1 MMENKLRISKF
12 VDMRHEEANMSEQN
26 INNTAVEHEYG
37 ADQIQI
43 LEGLE
48 AVRKRPGMY
57 IGSTSSRGLHHLVY
71 EIVDNSVD
79 EALAGFCDTID
90 VTINEDN
97 SITVQDN
104 GRGIPVGI
112 NHKAGIPAVEVVFTI
127 LHAGG
132 KFGGGGYKVSG
143 GLHGVGASVVNA
155 LSDWLEVEICQ
166 DGKIYQQRYER
177 GHVCYSLQE
186 IGTCPIEKTGTKVTF
201 LPDATIFTE
210 TTVYEFDILKRRL
223 REMAFLT
230 KGLRIILRDSR
241 TEEEIIADN
250 ENSQINELLR
260 RAEADKEAQLLEGTT
275 ETNENVENIERVEN
289 VDNVEIVDNIQTNK
303 NITTSEDVLAEENN
317 NTKTGGRI
325 GKLHTITLENGK
337 KQKVIEFYYEGGI
350 KEFVTYLN
358 KSKTPIYENILYFEG
373 EKNNV
378 YVEVS
383 FQHNDSYNESVFS
396 FVNNINTP
404 EGGTH
409 LQGFRNAITKT
420 FNDYARGAK
429 LLKDSEPNLS
439 GEDIREGLT
448 AIVSVKI
455 EDPQFEGQTKQKL
468 GNSEARGAVDS
479 IVSEQLTYFLEL
491 NPTVAKSICEKSILA
506 QRAREAARKA
516 RDLTRRKTALEG
528 MALPGK
534 LADCSDKDPKNCEI
548 YIVEGDSAG
557 GSAKTARSRATQ
569 AILPLRGKILN
580 VEKARLDKIYANAEI
595 KAMIT
600 AFGTGIHE
608 DFDITKLRYDKIIL
622 MTDADVDGAHISTL
636 LLTFLYRF
644 MPDLIKEGHVYL
656 AKPPLYKLEK
666 NKKVWYAYS
675 DEELD
680 NILKE
685 VGRDQNNKIQRYK
698 GLGEMDAEQL
708 WETTMDPERRILL
721 RVNYDEEME
730 SEIDLTFTTLMGDKV
745 EPRRDFIEE
754 NAKFVKNL
762 DI

>member
-1 MMENKLRISKF
+1 MGVEN
-12 VDMRHEEANMSEQN
+12 
-26 INNTAVEHEYG
+26 TEYG

-79 EALAGFCDTID
+79 EALAGVCTEIN
-90 VTINEDN
+90 VTINPDN
-97 SITVQDN
+97 SITVTDN

-112 NHKAGIPAVEVVFTI
+112 NHKAGLPAVEVVFTV

-155 LSDWLEVEICQ
+155 LSEWLEVSIYHE
-166 DGKIYQQRYER
+166 GKIYQQRYER
-177 GHVCYSLQE
+177 GKTMYSLKVTGDCE
-186 IGTCPIEKTGTKVTF
+186 EDRHGTTVTF
-201 LPDATIFTE
+201 LPDKEIFE
-210 TTVYEFDILKRRL
+210 ETVYDYDILKQRL

-230 KGLRIILRDSR
+230 KGLKIVLKDTR
-241 TEEEIIADN
+241 
-250 ENSQINELLR
+250 
-260 RAEADKEAQLLEGTT
+260 EG
-275 ETNENVENIERVEN
+275 IERE
-289 VDNVEIVDNIQTNK
+289 
-303 NITTSEDVLAEENN
+303 
-317 NTKTGGRI
+317 
-325 GKLHTITLENGK
+325 K
-337 KQKVIEFYYEGGI
+337 KFHYEGGI
-350 KEFVTYLN
+350 REFVTYLN
-358 KSKTPIYENILYFEG
+358 RSKEALYPEIIYCEG
-373 EKNNV
+373 NKDGV
-378 YVEVS
+378 YVEVAM
-383 FQHNDSYNESVFS
+383 QHNDSYTENSYG

-409 LQGFRNAITKT
+409 IIGFRNALTKT
-420 FNDYARGAK
+420 FNDYARKNK

-439 GEDIREGLT
+439 GDDIREGRT

-479 IVSEQLTYFLEL
+479 VVSKQLEIFLEQ
-491 NPTVAKSICEKSILA
+491 NPSVAKTIIEKSVLA

-516 RDLTRRKTALEG
+516 RDLTRRKSALDS
-528 MALPGK
+528 MSLPGK

-557 GSAKTARSRATQ
+557 GSAKTARNRATQ

-580 VEKARLDKIYANAEI
+580 VEKARLDKIYANKEI

-608 DFDITKLRYDKIIL
+608 DFDISKLRYHKIII
-622 MTDADVDGAHISTL
+622 MTDADVDGAHIATL

-644 MPDLIKEGHVYL
+644 MPELIKQGYVYL
-656 AKPPLYKLEK
+656 AQPPLYKIEK
-666 NKKVWYAYS
+666 NKKIWYAYDD
-675 DEELD
+675 DELN
-680 NILKE
+680 NILTE
-685 VGRDQNNKIQRYK
+685 IGRDGNNKIQRYK

-708 WETTMDPERRILL
+708 WETTMDPEKRILL
-721 RVNYDEEME
+721 RVTMDEAAT
-730 SEIDLTFTTLMGDKV
+730 SEIDLVFTTLMGDKV
-745 EPRRDFIEE
+745 EPRREFIEE
-754 NAKFVKNL
+754 NARFVKNL

>member
-1 MMENKLRISKF
+1 
-12 VDMRHEEANMSEQN
+12 MSEEVL
-26 INNTAVEHEYG
+26 NNTAVENEYG

-71 EIVDNSVD
+71 EIVDNAVD
-79 EALAGFCDTID
+79 EALAGYCDTIE
-90 VTINEDN
+90 VTINPDN
-97 SITVQDN
+97 SITVIDN

-112 NHKAGIPAVEVVFTI
+112 NHKAGIAAVEVVFTI

-166 DGKIYQQRYER
+166 EGKVYKQRYEK
-177 GHVCYSLQE
+177 GHTCYPLKQ
-186 IGTCPIEKTGTKVTF
+186 IGTCDIEKTGTKVTF
-201 LPDATIFTE
+201 KPDATIFQE
-210 TTVYEFDILKRRL
+210 TTVYDFDVLKTRL

-230 KGLRIILRDSR
+230 KGLRIILRDTRIEDDTHENAQIQTLLERAYKDRENEDSENMEVFPDDEKER
-241 TEEEIIADN
+241 EEEK
-250 ENSQINELLR
+250 EEL
-260 RAEADKEAQLLEGTT
+260 K
-275 ETNENVENIERVEN
+275 NKKERVM
-289 VDNVEIVDNIQTNK
+289 
-303 NITTSEDVLAEENN
+303 
-317 NTKTGGRI
+317 
-325 GKLHTITLENGK
+325 
-337 KQKVIEFYYEGGI
+337 EFYYEGGI

-358 KSKTPIYENILYFEG
+358 RSKEALYENVLYFEG
-373 EKNNV
+373 TKNNV
-378 YVEVS
+378 YVEVA
-383 FQHNDSYNESVFS
+383 FQHNDSYTESVYS

-420 FNDYARGAK
+420 FNDYARNAK
-429 LLKDSEPNLS
+429 LLKDSEANLS

-448 AIVSVKI
+448 AIISVKI
-455 EDPQFEGQTKQKL
+455 EEPQFEGQTKQKL
-468 GNSEARGAVDS
+468 GNSEARTAVDN
-479 IVSEQLTYFLEL
+479 IVSEQLTYYLEQ
-491 NPTVAKSICEKSILA
+491 NPNIAKTICEKSILA

-516 RDLTRRKTALEG
+516 RELTRRKTALEG
-528 MALPGK
+528 MSLPGK

-557 GSAKTARSRATQ
+557 GSAKTARARATQ

-608 DFDITKLRYDKIIL
+608 DFDISKLRYHKIII

-644 MPDLIKEGHVYL
+644 MPELIKQGHVYL
-656 AKPPLYKLEK
+656 AQPPLYKLEK

-675 DEELD
+675 DEEL
-680 NILKE
+680 NKILEE

-721 RVNYDEEME
+721 RVNIDEETE

-745 EPRRDFIEE
+745 EPRREFIEE

>member
-1 MMENKLRISKF
+1 
-12 VDMRHEEANMSEQN
+12 MSEQAMS
-26 INNTAVEHEYG
+26 NTAVENEYG

-57 IGSTSSRGLHHLVY
+57 IGTTSSRGLHHLVY
-71 EIVDNSVD
+71 EIVDNAVD
-79 EALAGFCDTID
+79 EALAGYCDTIE
-90 VTINEDN
+90 VIINEDN
-97 SITVQDN
+97 SVTVVDN
-104 GRGIPVGI
+104 GRGIPTGI
-112 NHKAGIPAVEVVFTI
+112 NQKAGIPAVEVVFTI

-155 LSDWLEVEICQ
+155 LSCWLEVVICQ
-166 DGKIYQQRYER
+166 DGKVFKQRYER
-177 GHVCYSLQE
+177 GKVCYSLKE
-186 IGTCPIEKTGTKVTF
+186 IGTCPIEKTGTTVTF
-201 LPDATIFTE
+201 LPDPEIFTE
-210 TTVYEFDILKRRL
+210 TTVYDFDVLKRRL

-230 KGLRIILRDSR
+230 KGLRIILKDSR
-241 TEEEIIADN
+241 VDETVDTSNENAQISELLKRADEDAKLEQQEKEAADN
-250 ENSQINELLR
+250 DSVEESENT
-260 RAEADKEAQLLEGTT
+260 EGSS
-275 ETNENVENIERVEN
+275 NNSVEE
-289 VDNVEIVDNIQTNK
+289 K
-303 NITTSEDVLAEENN
+303 AAEEL
-317 NTKTGGRI
+317 KSSKI
-325 GKLHTITLENGK
+325 GKIRYITLDNGK
-337 KQKVIEFYYEGGI
+337 KQKLIEFHYEGGI
-350 KEFVTYLN
+350 KEFVQYLN
-358 KSKTPIYENILYFEG
+358 KSKTPLYDNILYFEG
-373 EKNNV
+373 EKNHV

-383 FQHNDSYNESVFS
+383 FQHNDSFNESVFS

-409 LQGFRNAITKT
+409 LMGFRNAMTKT
-420 FNDYARGAK
+420 FNDYARSAK
-429 LLKDSEPNLS
+429 LLKDNEPNLT

-448 AIVSVKI
+448 AIISVKI

-468 GNSEARGAVDS
+468 GNSEARGAVDN
-479 IVSEQLTYFLEL
+479 IVSEQLTYFLEQ
-491 NPTVAKSICEKSILA
+491 NPTVAKMICEKSILA

-528 MALPGK
+528 MSLPGK

-557 GSAKTARSRATQ
+557 GSAKTARNRATQ

-608 DFDITKLRYDKIIL
+608 DFDISKLRYHKIIL

-644 MPDLIKEGHVYL
+644 MPELIKQGYVYL

-675 DEELD
+675 DEELEK
-680 NILKE
+680 ILSE

-708 WETTMDPERRILL
+708 WETTMDPERRILM
-721 RVNYDEEME
+721 RVNYDEEIA
-730 SEIDLTFTTLMGDKV
+730 SEIDVTFTTLMGDKV
-745 EPRRDFIEE
+745 EPRREFIEE

>member
-1 MMENKLRISKF
+1 MIEETRNK
-12 VDMRHEEANMSEQN
+12 VADEQ
-26 INNTAVEHEYG
+26 EYG

-90 VTINEDN
+90 VTIHEDN
-97 SITVQDN
+97 SVTVVDN

-155 LSDWLEVEICQ
+155 LSAWLEVVICQ
-166 DGKIYQQRYER
+166 EGKVYKQRYER
-177 GHVCYSLQE
+177 GQVCYPLKE
-186 IGTCPIEKTGTKVTF
+186 IGTCPMEKTGSTITF
-201 LPDATIFTE
+201 LPDDTIFTE
-210 TTVYEFDILKRRL
+210 TTVFEFDVLKRRL

-230 KGLRIILRDSR
+230 KGLRIILRDDR
-241 TEEEIIADN
+241 QDEVAEIVTDN
-250 ENSQINELLR
+250 ENSQIQELLQ
-260 RAEADKEAQLLEGTT
+260 RAETDRQEEKKEESQKRAGEDKKGGLQEYPVSG
-275 ETNENVENIERVEN
+275 
-289 VDNVEIVDNIQTNK
+289 
-303 NITTSEDVLAEENN
+303 AEEKGEDPLERDENRISR
-317 NTKTGGRI
+317 TGGKI
-325 GKLHTITLENGK
+325 GKMHSVTLENGK

-350 KEFVTYLN
+350 KEFVEYLN
-358 KSKTPIYENILYFEG
+358 KSKTPLYDNIIYFEG
-373 EKNNV
+373 EKNHV

-420 FNDYARGAK
+420 FNDYARNTK

-448 AIVSVKI
+448 AIISVKI

-468 GNSEARGAVDS
+468 GNSEARGAVDN

-491 NPTVAKSICEKSILA
+491 NPTVAKAICEKSILA

-528 MALPGK
+528 MSLPGK
-534 LADCSDKDPKNCEI
+534 LADCSDKDPANCEI

-557 GSAKTARSRATQ
+557 GSAKIARSRATQ

-580 VEKARLDKIYANAEI
+580 VEKARLDKVYANAEI

-608 DFDITKLRYDKIIL
+608 DFDITKLRYNKIIL

-636 LLTFLYRF
+636 LLTFIYRF
-644 MPDLIKEGHVYL
+644 MPELIKEGHVYL

-675 DEELD
+675 DEELES
-680 NILKE
+680 ILQE

-708 WETTMDPERRILL
+708 WETTMDPARRILL
-721 RVNYDEEME
+721 KVNYDEEME

-745 EPRRDFIEE
+745 EPRRDYIEE

>member
-1 MMENKLRISKF
+1 M
-12 VDMRHEEANMSEQN
+12 
-26 INNTAVEHEYG
+26 EYG

-71 EIVDNSVD
+71 EIVDNAVD
-79 EALAGFCDTID
+79 EALGGYCDTID
-90 VTINEDN
+90 VTIHPDN
-97 SITVQDN
+97 SITVIDN

-112 NHKAGIPAVEVVFTI
+112 NHKAGVPAVEVVFTI

-155 LSDWLEVEICQ
+155 LSNWLEVEICSE
-166 DGKIYQQRYER
+166 GKIYKQRYER
-177 GHVCYSLQE
+177 GHVCYPLKV
-186 IGTCPIEKTGTKVTF
+186 IGDCEAGKTGSKITF
-201 LPDATIFTE
+201 LPDDTIFE
-210 TTVYEFDILKRRL
+210 DTVFDFDTLKQRL

-230 KGLRIILRDSR
+230 KNLKIILRDMRS
-241 TEEEIIADN
+241 
-250 ENSQINELLR
+250 
-260 RAEADKEAQLLEGTT
+260 
-275 ETNENVENIERVEN
+275 
-289 VDNVEIVDNIQTNK
+289 
-303 NITTSEDVLAEENN
+303 
-317 NTKTGGRI
+317 
-325 GKLHTITLENGK
+325 ENGK
-337 KQKVIEFYYEGGI
+337 IEKTFHYEGGI
-350 KEFVTYLN
+350 CEFVTYLN
-358 KSKTPIYENILYFEG
+358 KSKTPLYDDIMYFEG
-373 EKNNV
+373 KKDDV
-378 YVEVS
+378 YVEVAM
-383 FQHNDSYNESVFS
+383 QHNDSYTESAYS

-409 LQGFRNAITKT
+409 LAGFRNAITKT
-420 FNDYARGAK
+420 FNDYARNAK

-439 GEDIREGLT
+439 GDDIREGLT
-448 AIVSVKI
+448 AIVSIKI

-479 IVSEQLTYFLEL
+479 IVSEQLTYYLEQ
-491 NPTVAKSICEKSILA
+491 NPTIAKQICEKSILA

-516 RDLTRRKTALEG
+516 RDLTRRKTALDG

-534 LADCSDKDPKNCEI
+534 LADCSDKDPKKCEI
-548 YIVEGDSAG
+548 FIVEGDSAG

-580 VEKARLDKIYANAEI
+580 VEKARLDKIYGNAEI
-595 KAMIT
+595 RAMIT

-608 DFDITKLRYDKIIL
+608 DFDIAKLRYDKIII
-622 MTDADVDGAHISTL
+622 MTDADVDGAHIATL
-636 LLTFLYRF
+636 MLTFLYRF
-644 MPDLIKEGHVYL
+644 MPELIKQGHVYL
-656 AKPPLYKLEK
+656 AQPPLFKLEK
-666 NKKVWYAYS
+666 NKKVWYAYTD
-675 DEELD
+675 DELAKILD
-680 NILKE
+680 E

-708 WETTMDPERRILL
+708 WDTTMDPEKRVLL
-721 RVNYDEEME
+721 KVSMNEEAE

-745 EPRRDFIEE
+745 EPRREFIET
-754 NAKFVKNL
+754 NAMYVKNL